1 MATTT
6 TDTTKT
12 EYINRPLSLR
22 NTPGYQNYV
31 ISTEK
36 TIDGIVGSSVYK
48 KYYSDASVELY
59 FNGHWVEDINTIQWQ
74 VQRQTQ
80 PLFGYNSFI
89 YDDIALGNRIIQGM
103 FVINFTEPNYLQK
116 IIEQSKIETQENTN
130 TVSYET
136 LSQKQYTTE
145 VTIEGTKTSFIKNPE
160 HGQIW
165 SSRFDIDVVFGES
178 DVLGNSVL
186 LPKHIVL
193 WDCMLAG
200 SSISMATNDG
210 VLQEVYQFIARDFK
224 VIK

>member
-1 MATTT
+1 MAAI

-12 EYINRPLSLR
+12 EHINRPLALR

-31 ISTEK
+31 ISTDK
-36 TIDGIVGSSVYK
+36 TIDGVVGSSVYK
-48 KYYSDASVELY
+48 KYYSDTSVELY
-59 FNGHWVEDINTIQWQ
+59 FNGHWVEDINAIQWNIDRQ
-74 VQRQTQ
+74 VQ

-89 YDDIALGNRIIQGM
+89 YDDIALGVRRIIGS
-103 FVINFTEPNYLQK
+103 FRINFTEPNRLSK
-116 IIEQSKIETQENTN
+116 LIEQSKIDAQENAD

-136 LSQKQYTTE
+136 LNQKQYTTE

-178 DVLGNSVL
+178 DILGNSVV
-186 LPKHIVL
+186 LPNHIIL
-193 WDCMLAG
+193 WDCVLVNSGIMA
-200 SSISMATNDG
+200 ATNDG
-210 VLQEVYQFIARDFK
+210 VLQESYSFIARDFK